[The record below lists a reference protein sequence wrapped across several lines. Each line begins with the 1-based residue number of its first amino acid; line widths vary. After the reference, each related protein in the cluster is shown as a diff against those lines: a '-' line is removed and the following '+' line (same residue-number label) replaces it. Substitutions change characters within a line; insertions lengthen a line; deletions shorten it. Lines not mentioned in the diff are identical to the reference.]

1 MTVIAKIIGE
11 KSAGLLALEIWRD
24 GDLVW
29 SHDYFARGA
38 NSVTYAQG
46 LVQII
51 DDMLALADVDDF
63 DGCDRDEDG
72 EPVGYDCSATTLP
85 TLSYDGTAW
94 EYLGHD
100 SMSAAAI
107 AAFDLPC
114 AISRKAMTVGLSRLV
129 SIMGDPPW
137 ASWRA
142 R

>member
-1 MTVIAKIIGE
+1 MTTPARSPRQCHNVLTIGEGMTVIAKIIGE

-72 EPVGYDCSATTLP
+72 EPVGYSCSATTLP

-100 SMSAAAI
+100 SMSAAAL
-107 AAFDLPC
+107 AA
-114 AISRKAMTVGLSRLV
+114 
-129 SIMGDPPW
+129 
-137 ASWRA
+137 
-142 R
+142 